1 MGEMIL
7 PDAPWRHREGL
18 DAVIAALGKGHAR
31 FVGGAVRDT
40 LLGLEASDIDIAT
53 DHPPEAAMK
62 RLRAAGITVVPT
74 GIKHGTVTAVLPDGP
89 IEVTTLRR
97 DVETHGRHAT
107 VAFTDDWQEDA
118 SRRDFTINA
127 LYADPAS
134 GAVYDPFGGL
144 DDLAARCVR
153 FIGDP
158 IARIAEDHLRILRF
172 FRFHTRFGGVEMDA
186 AALDAC
192 AERANDLMALSRER
206 IADEMTKLLPAPRAP
221 EVLAVMVERG
231 ILRAVLPE
239 IEAEG
244 VARLEQVAAREDRHG
259 IAPEADRRL
268 AALLPGDT
276 AIADDVAARLRLSKA
291 RRKRLV
297 AAVPPLDST
306 LPPRAL
312 AYRIGVQALVDRAL
326 RFASD
331 EELPAILS
339 AIQGWAPPRLPLGGG
354 QLVALGITAGPDV
367 AHLMKRIEDRW
378 VAEDFPDSARVDE
391 IAREAADHWL
401 RAHSAA

>member
-1 MGEMIL
+1 M
-7 PDAPWRHREGL
+7 
-18 DAVIAALGKGHAR
+18 IAALGKGHAR

-40 LLGLEASDIDIAT
+40 LLGLEVSDIDIAT

-134 GAVYDPFGGL
+134 GAVYDPFDGL
-144 DDLAARCVR
+144 DDLAARRVR

-158 IARIAEDHLRILRF
+158 IARIAEDHLRILRY
-172 FRFHTRFGGVEMDA
+172 FRFHARFGGVEMDA
-186 AALDAC
+186 AALEAC

-206 IADEMTKLLPAPRAP
+206 IADEMTKLLPTQRAP

-239 IEAEG
+239 IGAEG
-244 VARLEQVAAREDRHG
+244 VARLEQVAARETAMTSRQ
-259 IAPEADRRL
+259 RRT
-268 AALLPGDT
+268 GGW
-276 AIADDVAARLRLSKA
+276 
-291 RRKRLV
+291 RRCC
-297 AAVPPLDST
+297 
-306 LPPRAL
+306 
-312 AYRIGVQALVDRAL
+312 
-326 RFASD
+326 
-331 EELPAILS
+331 PAIR
-339 AIQGWAPPRLPLGGG
+339 P
-354 QLVALGITAGPDV
+354 
-367 AHLMKRIEDRW
+367 
-378 VAEDFPDSARVDE
+378 
-391 IAREAADHWL
+391 
-401 RAHSAA
+401 

>member
-1 MGEMIL
+1 MGEVTL

-18 DAVIAALGKGHAR
+18 DVLIAALDSGHAR

-40 LLGLEASDIDIAT
+40 LLGLEVSDIDFAT

-74 GIKHGTVTAVLPDGP
+74 GIKHGTITAVLPDGP

-107 VAFTDDWQEDA
+107 VAFTDSWQEDA

-127 LYADPAS
+127 LYADPFT
-134 GAVYDPFGGL
+134 GTVFDPFGGL

-153 FIGDP
+153 FIGEP
-158 IARIAEDHLRILRF
+158 LARIAEDHLRILRY
-172 FRFHTRFGGVEMDA
+172 FRFHARFGGETMDA

-192 AERANDLMALSRER
+192 TARANDLMALSRER

-239 IEAEG
+239 IGTQG
-244 VARLEQVAAREDRHG
+244 VARLEQVAAREAEHG
-259 IAPEADRRL
+259 IAPSADRRL
-268 AALLPGDT
+268 SALLPDD
-276 AIADDVAARLRLSKA
+276 AAVADDVAARLRVSKA
-291 RRKRLV
+291 RRKRLA
-297 AAVPPLDST
+297 AAVGSIDGT
-306 LPPRAL
+306 LAPRAQ
-312 AYRIGVQALVDRAL
+312 AYRIGTAALIDRAL
-326 RFASD
+326 RSAPD
-331 EELPAILS
+331 ERLTEILS
-339 AIQGWAPPRLPLGGG
+339 AIDGWTPPRLPLGGG

-367 AHLMKRIEDRW
+367 AHLMKQIEDRW
-378 VAEDFPDSARVDE
+378 VAEDFPDSVRVNE
-391 IAREAADHWL
+391 IACDVADHWL

>member
-1 MGEMIL
+1 MGEVIL

-18 DAVIAALGKGHAR
+18 DTLIAALGKGHAR

-40 LLGLEASDIDIAT
+40 LLGLEVSDIDVAT

-62 RLRAAGITVVPT
+62 RLSAAGITVVPT
-74 GIKHGTVTAVLPDGP
+74 GIKHGTITAVLPDGP

-107 VAFTDDWQEDA
+107 VAFTDSWQEDA

-127 LYADPAS
+127 LYADPLT
-134 GAVYDPFGGL
+134 GAVVDPFGGL
-144 DDLAARCVR
+144 DDLAARRVR

-172 FRFHTRFGGVEMDA
+172 FRFHARFGGGEMFA
-186 AALDAC
+186 AALHAC
-192 AERANDLMALSRER
+192 TARANDLMALSRER

-239 IEAEG
+239 IGVEG
-244 VARLEQVAAREDRHG
+244 VARLETVAAREALHG

-268 AALLPGDT
+268 AALLPED
-276 AIADDVAARLRLSKA
+276 AAVADDVAARLRVSKA

-297 AAVPPLDST
+297 AAVGALDPV
-306 LPPRAL
+306 LPPRAQ
-312 AYRIGVQALVDRAL
+312 AYRIGVQALTDRAL
-326 RFASD
+326 RSASD
-331 EELPAILS
+331 EMLS
-339 AIQGWAPPRLPLGGG
+339 AILAGLNAWTPPRLPLGGG
-354 QLVALGITAGPDV
+354 ELVKLGVAAGPAV
-367 AHLMKRIEDRW
+367 AHLMKQIEDRW
-378 VAEDFPDSARVDE
+378 VAEDFPDSARVHE
-391 IAREAADHWL
+391 IGREAADHWL